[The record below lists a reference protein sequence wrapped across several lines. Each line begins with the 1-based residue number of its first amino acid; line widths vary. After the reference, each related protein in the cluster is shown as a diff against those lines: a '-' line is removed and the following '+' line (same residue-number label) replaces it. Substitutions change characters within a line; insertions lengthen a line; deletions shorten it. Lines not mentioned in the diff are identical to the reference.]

1 MKKIL
6 VSMFLLVFGL
16 CLVGCEQL
24 HTGPKEDIIIDG
36 EYYAKVIYNSPFLSS
51 SAYSKKIIIDNNKLD
66 DLEKDMAPWRW

>member
-36 EYYAKVIYNSPFLSS
+36 EYYAKVI
-51 SAYSKKIIIDNNKLD
+51 
-66 DLEKDMAPWRW
+66 